1 MKRNRSTEAAAPP
14 PSPFERIVKR
24 VAGIGVIVS
33 LLLGLFQAVKL
44 VHDAKDRMAHVDEL
58 ARLAQIQSERDE
70 PAAAWAGLGQA
81 IELTSAA
88 GPLES
93 SLWAVDRR
101 RKGLQAQQEDVAM
114 QWLRDARPGPGHAF
128 SDIVDPVAPVL
139 ERAAADA
146 TGQRRADLLAHL
158 GWARFLK
165 SRDGSS
171 SVDPARDYASA
182 LAADA
187 HNAYAHAFWG
197 HWILWQHGDLTTA
210 SRHFADAL
218 TDTRAASGPTRAY
231 VRTLQIAALRN
242 AHATPTDAALLA
254 LVNTMRI
261 DGEPI
266 DAATRDSVKDVYY
279 DFGRDQQRTAALLQA
294 APPAEQAA
302 TLAQLAFDE
311 PAMRA
316 VLAQLLEA
324 SGQRVDALRAWRALR
339 ADPAVGGEIVEQAD
353 TAIRRLTTPAS
364 AAPLPKQKKH

>member
-1 MKRNRSTEAAAPP
+1 MKRNRSAAAEAP

-24 VAGIGVIVS
+24 VAGIGVMVS
-33 LLLGLFQAVKL
+33 LLLGLFQAAKL
-44 VHDAKDRMAHVDEL
+44 VHDATDRMARVDEM
-58 ARLAQIQSERDE
+58 ARVAQLQSERGE
-70 PAAAWAGLGQA
+70 TAAAWAGLGQA
-81 IELTSAA
+81 IELTSTA

-93 SLWAVDRR
+93 SLWAIDQR
-101 RKGLQAQQEDVAM
+101 RKALQVQQEDVAM

-128 SDIVDPVAPVL
+128 SEIVDPVTPVL

-146 TGQRRADLLAHL
+146 IGRRRADLLAHL

-165 SRDGSS
+165 SRDGTS
-171 SVDPARDYASA
+171 SVDPTRDYASA

-218 TDTRAASGPTRAY
+218 TDSRAASGPTRVY

-242 AHATPTDAALLA
+242 EHATPTDAALLA
-254 LVNTMRI
+254 LVNTMRT

-266 DAATRDSVKDVYY
+266 DSETRDSVKDIYY
-279 DFGRDQQRTAALLQA
+279 DFGHDQQRTAALLQA
-294 APPAEQAA
+294 APPAEEAA

-311 PAMRA
+311 PSMRA
-316 VLAQLLEA
+316 VLAQLFEA
-324 SGQRVDALRAWRALR
+324 SGQRAEALQAWRALR
-339 ADPAVGGEIVEQAD
+339 ADPAADPVVVDQAD
-353 TAIRRLTTPAS
+353 AAIKRLATPTS
-364 AAPLPKQKKH
+364 AAQSPKQRQM

>member
-1 MKRNRSTEAAAPP
+1 MKRNRNAAAKVP
-14 PSPFERIVKR
+14 PSPFERMVKR
-24 VAGIGVIVS
+24 AAGIGVIVS
-33 LLLGLFQAVKL
+33 LLLGLFQAAKL
-44 VHDAKDRMAHVDEL
+44 VHDATDRMARVNEM
-58 ARLAQIQSERDE
+58 ARVAQLQSARGES
-70 PAAAWAGLGQA
+70 AAAWAGLGQA
-81 IELTSAA
+81 IELTNAA

-93 SLWAVDRR
+93 SLWAIDRR
-101 RKGLQAQQEDVAM
+101 RKALQVQQEDVAM

-128 SDIVDPVAPVL
+128 SDIVDPVVPVL

-182 LAADA
+182 LTTDA

-197 HWILWQHGDLTTA
+197 HWILWQHGDLKTA
-210 SRHFADAL
+210 SAHFADAL
-218 TDTRAASGPTRAY
+218 TDARAASGPMRAY

-242 AHATPTDAALLA
+242 EHATPTDAALLA
-254 LVNTMRI
+254 LVNTMRA

-266 DAATRDSVKDVYY
+266 DAGTRDSVKDIYY
-279 DFGRDQQRTAALLQA
+279 DFGRDQQRTTALLQA

-311 PAMRA
+311 PYMQA

-324 SGQRVDALRAWRALR
+324 SGQHAAALQAWRALR
-339 ADPAVGGEIVEQAD
+339 ANPAAGGAIVEQSDAAIKRLSTD
-353 TAIRRLTTPAS
+353 TS
-364 AAPLPKQKKH
+364 AAQSQKQKQI